1 MSRDHLSWR
10 SIILGENRWE
20 LYGGGNYPGCNCL
33 WGNCPGGNCTRW
45 ELPGGNCPRA
55 SVQNELIDYLSAH

>member
-1 MSRDHLSWR
+1 MGIVR
-10 SIILGENRWE
+10 
-20 LYGGGNYPGCNCL
+20 GGNYPGCNCL
-33 WGNCPGGNCTRW
+33 RGNCPGGNCTRW

>member
-20 LYGGGNYPGCNCL
+20 LYGGGNY
-33 WGNCPGGNCTRW
+33 PGGNCTRW

>member
-1 MSRDHLSWR
+1 MGIVR
-10 SIILGENRWE
+10 
-20 LYGGGNYPGCNCL
+20 GGNYPGCNCL
-33 WGNCPGGNCTRW
+33 SGNCPGGNFTRW

>member
-1 MSRDHLSWR
+1 MGIVR
-10 SIILGENRWE
+10 
-20 LYGGGNYPGCNCL
+20 GGGNYPGCNCL

>member
-1 MSRDHLSWR
+1 MGIVR
-10 SIILGENRWE
+10 
-20 LYGGGNYPGCNCL
+20 GGNYPGCNCL

-45 ELPGGNCPRA
+45 GLPGGNCPRA